1 MIRRYAAFAA
11 ILALVGLVSWVR
23 GQDQPTPAEGTPRE
37 TSRYEGLTK
46 GVADEYG
53 TTQESTAEPSNRVQP
68 DSNLP
73 SVLKQPESTKTP
85 REIQPY
91 RAGSTR
97 PRPTPTAVAPK
108 GTPKRPVSGSERTV
122 SPRQTTQRQVAPQ
135 QATPA
140 PSYAQQ
146 VQPTGKG
153 NQPTGNQ
160 PTGKPIQLAI
170 QSPQLQLKAI
180 GPDAITVGKPA
191 KYQIQMSN
199 LGNNDADSI
208 VVRVVLPN
216 TVQIAR
222 LEPSA
227 GVAEKIP
234 DDEGALAWTLEQVK
248 GRQAVALTLTL
259 VPQTPE
265 SFPISVDWAVRPQSL
280 VAKIAVQKPEL
291 KITIDGPEDV
301 LFGARQI
308 FAIRVQNPG
317 TGPARDV
324 RLTLATGD
332 SAPHVKEIG
341 NIEAGKEEVIR
352 VELIAREAGTLDVLA
367 NATSEDLKTSARKE
381 VLVRR
386 ADLIVKVAGPPVKY
400 ANTDGVYQV
409 TISNMGNAAAKE
421 VVTRVQLP
429 VGCQLLAASDG
440 GREKAGR
447 VEWSLPALEPNQRVT
462 FNVRCLFEAAG
473 DQRVAASV
481 ESGVLVADDTFAT
494 RVEAIAD
501 LKMVVHDPRGPRPV
515 GEEVSYIIEITN
527 RGTKSAFN
535 VNVAGHFSKGLEV
548 VRFEGHQAESGNGT
562 VNFSPIPRIDPG
574 KTVKLTIHAK
584 AEKAGNLS
592 FKSTVVCNDP
602 DTKLSA
608 EDSTRY
614 FGAELGN
621 VRVGKD
627 SSGDSRYSRE

>member
-23 GQDQPTPAEGTPRE
+23 GQEQPTPAEGAPRE
-37 TSRYEGLTK
+37 TSRYEGLTE
-46 GVADEYG
+46 GVANEYG
-53 TTQESTAEPSNRVQP
+53 TTQPEAVPEPSDRVQP

-73 SVLKQPESTKTP
+73 SVLKKPESTNTP
-85 REIQPY
+85 RQVQPY
-91 RAGSTR
+91 RSGSTR
-97 PRPTPTAVAPK
+97 PRPIPTAVAPK
-108 GTPKRPVSGSERTV
+108 GAPKRPASGREQAT
-122 SPRQTTQRQVAPQ
+122 SPRQTTQRPIAPK

-140 PSYAQQ
+140 PSYGQKVAAL
-146 VQPTGKG
+146 G
-153 NQPTGNQ
+153 NP
-160 PTGKPIQLAI
+160 PTGKPLQLTI

-191 KYQIQMSN
+191 KYQIQLSN

-208 VVRVVLPN
+208 VVRVVLPK

-280 VAKIAVQKPEL
+280 VAQIAVQKPEL
-291 KITIDGPEDV
+291 KITIDGPDDV

-341 NIEAGKEEVIR
+341 NIEAGQEEVIR

-409 TISNMGNAAAKE
+409 TISNMGNAAAEE

-447 VEWSLPALEPNQRVT
+447 VEWSLPKLEPNQRVT

-494 RVEAIAD
+494 RVESIAD

-527 RGTKSAFN
+527 RGTKSALN

-562 VNFSPIPRIDPG
+562 VNFSPIRRIDPG

-584 AEKAGNLS
+584 AEKPGNLS
-592 FKSTVVCNDP
+592 FKSTVVCADP

-614 FGAELGN
+614 FGADLGA
-621 VRVGKD
+621 VRVSED
-627 SSGDSRYSRE
+627 SSSESRYSRE

>member
-23 GQDQPTPAEGTPRE
+23 GQEQPTPAEGAPRE
-37 TSRYEGLTK
+37 TSRYEGLTE
-46 GVADEYG
+46 GVANEYG
-53 TTQESTAEPSNRVQP
+53 TTQPEAVPEPSDRVQP

-73 SVLKQPESTKTP
+73 SVLKKPESTNTP
-85 REIQPY
+85 RQVQPY
-91 RAGSTR
+91 RSGSTR
-97 PRPTPTAVAPK
+97 PRPIPTAVAPK
-108 GTPKRPVSGSERTV
+108 GAPKRPASGREQAT
-122 SPRQTTQRQVAPQ
+122 SPRQTTQRPIAPK

-140 PSYAQQ
+140 PSYGQKVAAL
-146 VQPTGKG
+146 G
-153 NQPTGNQ
+153 NP
-160 PTGKPIQLAI
+160 PTGKPIQLTI

-191 KYQIQMSN
+191 KYQIQLSN

-208 VVRVVLPN
+208 VVRVVLPK

-280 VAKIAVQKPEL
+280 VAQIAVQKPEL
-291 KITIDGPEDV
+291 KITIDGPDDV

-341 NIEAGKEEVIR
+341 NIEAGQEEVIR

-409 TISNMGNAAAKE
+409 TISNMGNAAAEE

-447 VEWSLPALEPNQRVT
+447 VEWSLPKLEPNQRVT

-494 RVEAIAD
+494 RVESIAD

-527 RGTKSAFN
+527 RGTKSALN

-584 AEKAGNLS
+584 AEKPGNLS
-592 FKSTVVCNDP
+592 FKSTVVCADP

-614 FGAELGN
+614 FGADLGA
-621 VRVGKD
+621 VRVSED
-627 SSGDSRYSRE
+627 SSSESRYSRE